1 MQQMWCNASVAPDPN
16 PAPTPVITA
25 PFAIFSDENAPPPS
39 SATAQPFPI
48 FCDENAPPPS
58 SAAPLPFPIYSDE
71 NAEPP
76 MNSVSSASAPFP
88 IFSDEHGAP
97 KQPEIVKLRPR
108 LPSKPDVNDGVEVEN
123 QENLPPRGYVQP
135 AQGVREVGG
144 VLTQAE
150 GVAWMP
156 LEDQERL
163 LDEDERRQEE
173 EMGILASDLKSSNS
187 KTSSK
192 LPKPCIQA
200 NQTIALPNED
210 DFERM
215 AKLSSTPHTGRAF
228 QVEEKHSQYQK
239 VHTVLYR
246 WSRTRTPAR

>member
-1 MQQMWCNASVAPDPN
+1 MQQMWCNASVVPDP
-16 PAPTPVITA
+16 PAPAPA
-25 PFAIFSDENAPPPS
+25 PFAIFSDENAPPS
-39 SATAQPFPI
+39 SATVQPFPI
-48 FCDENAPPPS
+48 FCDENAPPS
-58 SAAPLPFPIYSDE
+58 AGAAPLPFPIFSDE
-71 NAEPP
+71 NAEPRK
-76 MNSVSSASAPFP
+76 NSVSSAAPFP
-88 IFSDEHGAP
+88 IFSDDQEAQSVP

-108 LPSKPDVNDGVEVEN
+108 LPSKPDIVTEADVEN

-135 AQGVREVGG
+135 AQGVRQVGG

-163 LDEDERRQEE
+163 LDEDERRREE
-173 EMGILASDLKSSNS
+173 EMGILASDS
-187 KTSSK
+187 KTSNSK

-228 QVEEKHSQYQK
+228 QVKGLVSKHMTYDF
-239 VHTVLYR
+239 
-246 WSRTRTPAR
+246 

>member
-187 KTSSK
+187 KTSNK

-228 QVEEKHSQYQK
+228 QVK
-239 VHTVLYR
+239 
-246 WSRTRTPAR
+246 

>member
-1 MQQMWCNASVAPDPN
+1 MQQMWCNASVVPDP
-16 PAPTPVITA
+16 PAPA
-25 PFAIFSDENAPPPS
+25 PASFAIFSDENAPPS
-39 SATAQPFPI
+39 SATVQPFPI
-48 FCDENAPPPS
+48 FCDENAPPS
-58 SAAPLPFPIYSDE
+58 ASAAPLPFPIFSDE
-71 NAEPP
+71 NAEPRK
-76 MNSVSSASAPFP
+76 NSVSSAAPFP
-88 IFSDEHGAP
+88 IFSDDQEAQSVP

-108 LPSKPDVNDGVEVEN
+108 LPSKPDIVTEADVEN
-123 QENLPPRGYVQP
+123 QENLPPRDYIQP
-135 AQGVREVGG
+135 AQGVRQVGG

-163 LDEDERRQEE
+163 LDEDERRREE
-173 EMGILASDLKSSNS
+173 EMGILASDSKSSN
-187 KTSSK
+187 SK

-228 QVEEKHSQYQK
+228 QVKGIGQC
-239 VHTVLYR
+239 
-246 WSRTRTPAR
+246 PMDI

>member
-1 MQQMWCNASVAPDPN
+1 MQQMWCNASVVPDP
-16 PAPTPVITA
+16 PAPTPAPA
-25 PFAIFSDENAPPPS
+25 PFAIFSDENAPPS
-39 SATAQPFPI
+39 SATVQPFPI
-48 FCDENAPPPS
+48 FCDENAPPSS
-58 SAAPLPFPIYSDE
+58 SASTPLPFPIFSDE
-71 NAEPP
+71 NAEPRKS
-76 MNSVSSASAPFP
+76 SVSPAAPFP
-88 IFSDEHGAP
+88 IFSDERGAQVAP

-108 LPSKPDVNDGVEVEN
+108 LASKPEVVVAEAEEVEN
-123 QENLPPRGYVQP
+123 QENLPPRGYLQP
-135 AQGVREVGG
+135 AQGARQVGG

-163 LDEDERRQEE
+163 LDEDERRREE
-173 EMGILASDLKSSNS
+173 EMGIPASDFKS
-187 KTSSK
+187 SSK

-228 QVEEKHSQYQK
+228 QVKGIGH
-239 VHTVLYR
+239 LIC
-246 WSRTRTPAR
+246 